1 MSDDMINIIGIGLL
15 AALFWYIQIYRPKKK
30 LRSPGELQLKS
41 AMTSDE
47 REMYAAVN
55 TLFSAPYIIKNN
67 VTLDDL
73 VFSPSLNKKPFFH
86 KAMREQKI
94 AWLILNDNYTP
105 VLAVDIITGDDEIKL
120 NCLASAGIPCCI
132 MESGTPAPKIAAE
145 LTKAAAELSLP
156 LTGALPEPEPQTSQ
170 AA

>member
-1 MSDDMINIIGIGLL
+1 MNDDMINIIGIGCL
-15 AALFWYIQIYRPKKK
+15 AALFWYIQIHRPKKK
-30 LRSPGELQLKS
+30 LKSPGELQLKS
-41 AMTSDE
+41 VMTSDE
-47 REMYAAVN
+47 REMYSAVK
-55 TLFSAPYIIKNN
+55 TLFAPPYIIKNN

-94 AWLILNDNYTP
+94 GWLILNDKYTP
-105 VLAVDIITGDDEIKL
+105 VLAVDMATGDDEIKL

-132 MESGTPAPKIAAE
+132 MDSGTPATQIADE
-145 LTKAAAELSLP
+145 LTLAAAELSLP
-156 LTGALPEPEPQTSQ
+156 LTGALPASQTSE